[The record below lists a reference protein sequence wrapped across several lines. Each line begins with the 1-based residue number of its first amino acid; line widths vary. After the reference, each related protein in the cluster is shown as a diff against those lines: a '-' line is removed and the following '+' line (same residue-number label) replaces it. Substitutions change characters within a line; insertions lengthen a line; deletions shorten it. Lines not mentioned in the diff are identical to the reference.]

1 MKKTKIALTLV
12 CAVLL
17 VAASVMGTLA
27 YLTATT
33 GTVTNTFSVGNV
45 SFDTV
50 NNGLDEADVD
60 VYGVKETVS
69 DGEGGTKDAPRVTAN
84 TYKLIPGHSYTK
96 DPTVH
101 IGADSENAWLFV
113 KVENGISEIEAT
125 GTTTIAAQMT
135 AKGWT
140 LVTGTTN
147 VYAYKETVSAGADI
161 VVFESFKLA
170 TDADV
175 EGYEN
180 AEITIQA
187 GIVQAEGFTTAAAAW
202 NANSTL
208 FPAPVDPAE

>member
-27 YLTATT
+27 YLTAPT

-101 IGADSENAWLFV
+101 IGADSEDAWLFV

-147 VYAYKETVSAGADI
+147 VYAYKETVSAGDDI

-202 NANSTL
+202 TANSTL
-208 FPAPVDPAE
+208 FPAPVDPVE